1 MATLLLLSQTEFG
14 EDEGI
19 DKQKQEQA
27 RAYPTEHA
35 GMLFV
40 AGMYLLQLI
49 EEIHHTGELEHVD
62 EIAEGHGTENYRK
75 DINQHGA
82 QSQRTADEKH
92 GCEVACRSRHEHNQ
106 GGTRREALHHQSHGN
121 GYAARG
127 TEIHGHGYAQDKEHA
142 GKRIALEDGK
152 VFRGDK
158 YRDCGGHHQAY
169 YQPFAYVFHHVHI
182 GIGQCFL
189 DLGEETLVTM
199 AMATALALL
208 LLRMTMAN
216 VLSLLLMRV
225 ATAGMLLYLL
235 LLRMAMANVLRLLLM
250 RMTTAGMF
258 FGLLFLRMATT
269 FLLWFCLVHDDT
281 TEDGRK
287 QGGYGAHY
295 GKGKS
300 HEGECGYD
308 GIHTRLR
315 GGYEERHHGTL
326 GGTFFP
332 ERHGRGYHSARA
344 QRQGYAQ
351 QGGIEHATERLARKI
366 LGIELAW
373 HEGVHQACQQKAQQ
387 QVGRHAGNQINN
399 FLHTC
404 SKIMFP
410 RAKVRQSPCK

>member
-27 RAYPTEHA
+27 CAYPTEHA
-35 GMLFV
+35 GMLIV

-49 EEIHHTGELEHVD
+49 EEIYHSGELEHVD

-208 LLRMTMAN
+208 RLRMTMAN
-216 VLSLLLMRV
+216 VLSLLL
-225 ATAGMLLYLL
+225 L
-235 LLRMAMANVLRLLLM
+235 
-250 RMTTAGMF
+250 
-258 FGLLFLRMATT
+258 
-269 FLLWFCLVHDDT
+269 
-281 TEDGRK
+281 
-287 QGGYGAHY
+287 
-295 GKGKS
+295 
-300 HEGECGYD
+300 
-308 GIHTRLR
+308 
-315 GGYEERHHGTL
+315 
-326 GGTFFP
+326 
-332 ERHGRGYHSARA
+332 
-344 QRQGYAQ
+344 
-351 QGGIEHATERLARKI
+351 
-366 LGIELAW
+366 
-373 HEGVHQACQQKAQQ
+373 
-387 QVGRHAGNQINN
+387 
-399 FLHTC
+399 
-404 SKIMFP
+404 
-410 RAKVRQSPCK
+410 